1 MAQGKLVATV
11 DQVLQATGGCDGIA
25 ECVKVGNL
33 SPLQLLVDAARNGG
47 NPGPGD
53 AELLAVVQANGGVAG
68 VMAEVHAV
76 APQWAGQRR
85 VAILRAL
92 GAWLIARG
100 VS

>member
-11 DQVLQATGGCDGIA
+11 DQVLQATGGVDGIA
-25 ECVKVGNL
+25 ECARVGNL
-33 SPLQLLVDAARNGG
+33 SSLRMLVDAARNGG
-47 NPGPGD
+47 TPGPGD
-53 AELLAVVQANGGVAG
+53 VDLLAVVQAHGGVAG

-100 VS
+100 AS